1 MAAQERIQLKEKLS
15 YGVGDTACC
24 LIFNLVSSY
33 ISYYLTDIAAISVIA
48 AGQIISIARLIDA
61 FVNPVMGLAIDR
73 TNTRW
78 GKARPFM
85 LFTAVPLG
93 VSCMLLFRTA
103 ELSGKTGRMVYAFV
117 VYLLFCLLYTAYNV
131 PYSALLPNITDVEEE
146 RLKMNS
152 YRFSMVTV
160 GSLVAM
166 GLPLTLVELFGQ
178 GDEAKGFSRVGL
190 LFGLIAIVL
199 MLVCFQNTRER
210 IRPKGTASLR
220 DAMLI
225 ICKNNPWLMLGLTQ
239 LVSFVATTTRNSA
252 TVYYAQ
258 YYLNHRDWAS
268 ILLTVGALGS
278 LSAVILGNPLIR
290 RFGKKGCTLIGA
302 AAFIGGCL
310 VIGVSGKN
318 FPLIFIGNLFASVG
332 GSIIPCVSYLML
344 TDTIDYGEQITGKRQ
359 QGILTATMM
368 FMNKMG
374 IMLSGVLSAWVLDFF
389 GYVSNQAQTPRALTG
404 IRTAYI
410 YLPMAVMLLCFVF
423 LYFYRLDLRREEEG
437 ENS

>member
-1 MAAQERIQLKEKLS
+1 MEHKETISLKEKLS

-61 FVNPVMGLAIDR
+61 FLNPVMGIAIDKV
-73 TNTRW
+73 NTRW

-85 LFTAVPLG
+85 LFSAVPLG
-93 VSCMLLFRTA
+93 VSCMLLFCTA
-103 ELSGKTGRMVYAFV
+103 QISGSREKMVYAFV
-117 VYLLFCLLYTAYNV
+117 VYFLFCLLYTAYNV
-131 PYSALLPNITDVEEE
+131 PYSALLPNITSVEEE
-146 RLKMNS
+146 RLQMNN

-166 GLPLTLVELFGQ
+166 GLPLTLVNLLGQ
-178 GDEAKGFSRVGL
+178 GNESKGFSLVGF
-190 LFGLIAIVL
+190 LFGAIAIVL
-199 MLVCFQNTRER
+199 MLLCFKNTRER
-210 IRPKGTASLR
+210 IRPKGEISLR
-220 DAMLI
+220 DSLYM
-225 ICKNNPWLMLGLTQ
+225 ICRNTPWIMLGITQ
-239 LVSFVATTTRNSA
+239 LISFVATTTRNAA

-278 LSAVILGNPLIR
+278 FAAVLLGTPLIR
-290 RFGKKGCTLIGA
+290 RFGKKGCTLIGVF
-302 AAFIGGCL
+302 AFVGGCL
-310 VIGVSGKN
+310 LTAVSGKN
-318 FPLIFIGNLFASVG
+318 FPLIFVGNIFASVG

-344 TDTIDYGEQITGKRQ
+344 TDTVDYGERLTGKRQ

-374 IMLSGVLSAWVLDFF
+374 IMLSGVLSAWVLSGF
-389 GYVSNQAQTPRALTG
+389 GYVSNQEQTAQGILG
-404 IRTAYI
+404 IRMIYI
-410 YLPMAVMLLCFVF
+410 YLPMVIMLLCCIFM
-423 LYFYRLDLRREEEG
+423 YFYRLETKKEE
-437 ENS
+437 